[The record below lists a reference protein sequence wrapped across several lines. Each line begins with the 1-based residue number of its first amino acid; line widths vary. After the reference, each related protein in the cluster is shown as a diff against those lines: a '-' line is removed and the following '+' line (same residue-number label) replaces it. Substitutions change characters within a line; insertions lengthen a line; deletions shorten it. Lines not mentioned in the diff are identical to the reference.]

1 MKNTLAVC
9 LLVVIS
15 ILFFW
20 QVFLKGFLPIPSDT
34 IVGLYHPFRDLY
46 ARDYP
51 NGIPFKNFLITDP
64 VRQQYP
70 WRLVSIDLL
79 KQFKLPLWNPYTFAG
94 TPLLGNFQ
102 SAPFYP
108 LNALFFVAPFPL
120 TWTALIVLQPL
131 LGSIFLYLY
140 LREMKIQTQASFL
153 GAFTFGFSGFSIAWL
168 EWNTVFHVVLWLP
181 LILYLKERILQ
192 KFSLRLVSVFI
203 FAEASAI
210 FAGHLQTLFYIML
223 VSNAYLIARIIQL
236 EKERTKNL
244 CELISHSVVR
254 YKPFLVIGAIVLLIT
269 AVQWYPTL
277 QFIVQSARDVDQ
289 ANWRQEGWFI
299 PWSHLIQFIT
309 PDFFGNPTTLNY
321 WGTWNYA
328 EFVGYVGIIPLVFAL
343 YGLFFRRDKKTLF
356 FGTFFF
362 LSLVFALPTFF
373 AKIPYLLNIP
383 FLSTAQPT
391 RLLGITDFSLA
402 VLSALGLDYFF
413 RYQKKTIFYPL
424 GFVTVL
430 LIGTWVFVLFG
441 NQFLHITSSENIL
454 VAKRNLIFPSTIFL
468 VTGII
473 LALVVFFS
481 QTTKRFSIMIY
492 IIIVGITI
500 FDLLRFGWKFT
511 SFTKE
516 EYLFPNTKVLSFL
529 QKNLGHYRYM
539 TTDSRIMAPN
549 FSSIYRLQSVDGYDP
564 LYIRQYAELIAASE
578 RGRGDISPPFGF
590 NRIIAPHNY
599 ESRVMDLL
607 GVRYVLS
614 LSDLSS
620 SKLIKVFQEGQTRVY
635 ENKKVLPKTFFV
647 ESIERVDNK
656 QEAIERLFNRGSD
669 ISRFAVVEDS
679 KSLRLSAFSV
689 GVAAIAEYSENK
701 VKVLTKNNGKGF
713 LVFTD
718 SYYPT
723 WHAKI
728 DNVKT
733 NIYRTDYN
741 LRGIFVPKGN
751 HTIEFYTT
759 LL

>member
-1 MKNTLAVC
+1 MKSILAVC

-108 LNALFFVAPFPL
+108 LNVLFFVAPFPL